1 MIKFPYR
8 ICQKAVAKRH
18 KVICCDLCNKW
29 IHIACNNLDKKTC
42 RNLQS
47 SEISWFCI
55 PCLKK
60 ELPFNSIF
68 TQHFGKIFRDAPII
82 PQSLTKNQSFTENVP
97 KFLQER
103 SKNLLNCEKLSLSHL
118 NISSLPYHFQ
128 DLNDLLKSLKKTLAL
143 LELQRATLKQIHNH

>member
-82 PQSLTKNQSFTENVP
+82 PRSLTKNQSFTEMFPNFF
-97 KFLQER
+97 K
-103 SKNLLNCEKLSLSHL
+103 
-118 NISSLPYHFQ
+118 
-128 DLNDLLKSLKKTLAL
+128 NDLKIYLTAKNSLYLT
-143 LELQRATLKQIHNH
+143 